1 MGKHHLRLQLKNVVI
16 SMNFKFYKTLEHTNQ
31 KEENREKKLL
41 ITISLLLIYSIPAT
55 AEARIYFEKM
65 VSGVI
70 DEEFGNNDPA
80 FDTDS
85 TINIIG
91 MEWAGKRFLIR
102 GEMGVD
108 TLKIPKKVDFNT
120 TEFMIGVRLVNKKR
134 FKWGLDLCYQNTEL
148 GNTAEQFSGCMWGT
162 DLVWG
167 TEKSN
172 LSFLF
177 LLPLSGNTK
186 IVICL
191 MRRSVCRLITVSIV
205 SIGIIRK
212 NFTVNITRKGRK

>member
-1 MGKHHLRLQLKNVVI
+1 M
-16 SMNFKFYKTLEHTNQ
+16 
-31 KEENREKKLL
+31 KKSIILL

-55 AEARIYFEKM
+55 AEARIYLEKM
-65 VSGVI
+65 VSGTI

-108 TLKIPKKVDFNT
+108 TLKIPQKVDFNT
-120 TEFMIGVRLVNKKR
+120 TEFMMGIRLMNKKR
-134 FKWGLDLCYQNTEL
+134 FKWNLDYCYQSTEL
-148 GNTAEQFSGCMWGT
+148 GNTTEQFSGYMWGT
-162 DLVWG
+162 DFVWG

-177 LLPLSGNTK
+177 LLPLNGTTKNKAYSNVSLLATRLKYSYLFNETIGMSLDYRFDSVNWDYQEEFFGNYHPQGAE
-186 IVICL
+186 IA
-191 MRRSVCRLITVSIV
+191 RQ
-205 SIGIIRK
+205 GIMLGLTYQF
-212 NFTVNITRKGRK
+212 N